1 MVKRKNTVLKLRA
14 QGARNGIEIL
24 TVGAVGLIFIMLF
37 NLLRPDEISI
47 FETFL
52 VSLCLA
58 AIFVG
63 FLKTQEP
70 YYSLVI
76 TEQELTYQHKY
87 GYWSLKQENLNRSG
101 IPKVE
106 QELEPLELNAV
117 GIKLNDTDEFL
128 LQLAPR
134 IAGKLLIEQ
143 RHLFMQVIQKH
154 CKNGNCP
161 SEWLVEDNH
170 YTSVNGRSFNGLI
183 AMFANRM
190 RHLRQLTGYDLLL
203 PASVLDRSIW
213 DFSHSLNAWR
223 NNPVVFIESQ
233 LERQTPEN
241 RR

>member
-1 MVKRKNTVLKLRA
+1 MVKHSNATLKLRA
-14 QGARNGIEIL
+14 QGARNGIETLI
-24 TVGAVGLIFIMLF
+24 VGSVGVVFIMLF
-37 NLLRPDEISI
+37 NLLRPGEISI
-47 FETFL
+47 IEIFL

-70 YYSLVI
+70 FYSLVI
-76 TEQELTYQHKY
+76 SEHELTYQHKY
-87 GYWSLKQENLNRSG
+87 GYWSLAATNVHHSG

-106 QELEPLELNAV
+106 QGLEQHEINAV
-117 GIKLNDTDEFL
+117 GIKLNNHDEFL
-128 LQLAPR
+128 AQLAPR

-161 SEWLVEDNH
+161 SEWLIEDNC
-170 YTSVNGRSFNGLI
+170 YTSMNGHNFTGLI

-190 RHLRQLTGYDLLL
+190 QHLQLLTGYDLLL
-203 PASVLDRSIW
+203 PASVLDRNIW

-223 NNPVVFIESQ
+223 SNPVVFIQSQ
-233 LERQTPEN
+233 LEKETSDT

>member
-1 MVKRKNTVLKLRA
+1 MVKRKLAVLKLRA

-24 TVGAVGLIFIMLF
+24 TVGAIGLIFIMLF
-37 NLLRPDEISI
+37 NLLRPGEISI
-47 FETFL
+47 LEIFL

-58 AIFVG
+58 TIFVG

-70 YYSLVI
+70 FYSLVI
-76 TEQELTYQHKY
+76 TEQELIYQHKY
-87 GYWSLKQENLNRSG
+87 GYWSVKQENFHHSG
-101 IPKVE
+101 IPTVE
-106 QELEPLELNAV
+106 QQLEKLELNAV
-117 GIKLNDTDEFL
+117 GIKLNNTDEFL
-128 LQLAPR
+128 SQLAPR

-170 YTSVNGRSFNGLI
+170 YTSVHGRSFNGLI

-190 RHLRQLTGYDLLL
+190 RHLQQLTGYDLLL
-203 PASVLDRSIW
+203 PASVLDSSIW
-213 DFSHSLNAWR
+213 DFSRNLNAWR
-223 NNPVVFIESQ
+223 NNPKVFIESQ
-233 LERQTPEN
+233 LERKTLDD